1 MHPKEQIQAD
11 LKDAMRAG
19 DTRRREALRL
29 LMAAFKQIEVD
40 RRIELSEDD
49 ALAIL
54 MSEAKKRRE
63 AIAEMSGAGRT
74 ELAAQEQYELD
85 LIESY
90 LPRQLDRAELEPIIR
105 QAIAE
110 VGATTPKDM
119 GQVMKVVMAR
129 VKGQADGKLVNT
141 IVRELLS

>member
-11 LKDAMRAG
+11 LKEAMRAG

-29 LMAAFKQIEVD
+29 LMAAFKQVEID
-40 RRIELSEDD
+40 RRIELSESD
-49 ALAIL
+49 ALGIL

-90 LPRQLDRAELEPIIR
+90 LPRQLDRAELEPIVR
-105 QAIAE
+105 EAIAE
-110 VGATTPKDM
+110 MGATTPKDM

-129 VKGQADGKLVNT
+129 IKGQADGKLVNT

>member
-11 LKDAMRAG
+11 LKEAMRAG
-19 DTRRREALRL
+19 DARRREALRL
-29 LMAAFKQIEVD
+29 LMAAFKQVEVD
-40 RRIELSEDD
+40 RRQVLSEDD
-49 ALAIL
+49 ALSIL
-54 MSEAKKRRE
+54 SSEAKKRRE

-90 LPRQLDRAELEPIIR
+90 LPRQLDRAELEPIVR
-105 QAIAE
+105 EAIAE

-129 VKGQADGKLVNT
+129 VRGQADGKLVNS
-141 IVRELLS
+141 IVRDLLG

>member
-11 LKDAMRAG
+11 LKEAMRAG
-19 DTRRREALRL
+19 DTRRREVLRL
-29 LMAAFKQIEVD
+29 LMAAFKQVEVD
-40 RRIELSEDD
+40 RRIELSESD
-49 ALAIL
+49 ALGIL

-74 ELAAQEQYELD
+74 ELAAQEQYELE

-90 LPRQLDRAELEPIIR
+90 LPRQLERAELEPIVR
-105 QAIAE
+105 EAIAE

>member
-29 LMAAFKQIEVD
+29 LMAAFKQVEVD

-129 VKGQADGKLVNT
+129 VKGQADGKLVNA